1 MACAL
6 KRFIR
11 GRLGLSL
18 LLLTAGPAL
27 SSEGGL
33 QPLRNILT
41 PVLESTFIPGY
52 LITTFDA
59 DGVSHEAAAG
69 ITREDSKKLPS
80 KDSLFAITWMAE
92 PLVSLAVA
100 RLVQENR
107 LSLDEE
113 VSGFFPSAASVA
125 GRSCE
130 EGRPCGGITIR
141 DLLRHTA
148 GIQAKAQGRSYNG
161 ARQGLTSGFDISIET
176 LISSNGKRS
185 LGSVANDLVTISK
198 NQPNFFRYSHS
209 YEVLGRIIELRTE
222 RPLEQALAELVF
234 DPLNMEDT
242 FFEVPAD
249 KHDSVAQLYT
259 NRIPTYPVPGQ
270 FRLIQ
275 PHPALPR
282 EQQNIGMESNSWK
295 SPTLGL
301 LSTASDLK
309 KFLSLF
315 SRDFVGPDGSQF
327 LEKEISTQFFFTD
340 QLEDSFGPDPL
351 VDSFGRHGEGLS
363 FSLASAIKL
372 KDDGSKE
379 IDYIFWWGLANTLF
393 WYIPDQKRAGMVLT
407 QHEPAQYNLVE
418 ELVSVSRDL

>member
-1 MACAL
+1 MTSAL
-6 KRFIR
+6 KRFA
-11 GRLGLSL
+11 GRYLCLTL

-27 SSEGGL
+27 GSEGEL
-33 QPLRNILT
+33 QPFRNVLDPI
-41 PVLESTFIPGY
+41 LESTFIPGY
-52 LITTFDA
+52 LLTTIEDDNVSAEAFA
-59 DGVSHEAAAG
+59 GV
-69 ITREDSKKLPS
+69 IRDDSSSPPS

-100 RLVQENR
+100 RLVQQER

-113 VSGFFPSAASVA
+113 VSRFFPIGPVA
-125 GRSCE
+125 LDRHSEAGGLRS
-130 EGRPCGGITIR
+130 GSTVR

-161 ARQGLTSGFDISIET
+161 TRQGSTSGVDISIER
-176 LISSNGKRS
+176 LISGNGQIF
-185 LGSVANDLVTISK
+185 LAGVAEDLVTNSFG
-198 NQPNFFRYSHS
+198 PSDRFLYSHS

-222 RPLEQALAELVF
+222 MPLDRALKELVF
-234 DPLNMEDT
+234 DPLDMRDT
-242 FFEVPAD
+242 VFDVPSE
-249 KHDSVAQLYT
+249 KQNRLAQLYT

-275 PHPALPR
+275 PHPALPA
-282 EQQNIGMESNSWK
+282 EQKNIGVERNSWK

-301 LSTASDLK
+301 LSSARDLE

-315 SRDFVGPDGSQF
+315 LKDFATSGGGQF
-327 LEKEISTQFFFTD
+327 LEKEIWTQFFLTD
-340 QLEDSFGPDPL
+340 QLGDSFGPDPL
-351 VDSFGRHGEGLS
+351 VGSFGRHGENLS